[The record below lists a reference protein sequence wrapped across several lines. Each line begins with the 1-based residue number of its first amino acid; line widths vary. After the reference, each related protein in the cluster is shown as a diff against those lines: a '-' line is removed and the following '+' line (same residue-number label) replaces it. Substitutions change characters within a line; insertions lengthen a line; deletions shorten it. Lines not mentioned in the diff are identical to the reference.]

1 MKKMLSLLLAAFL
14 LIHLTGCHLYKP
26 TFEDFSE
33 YLDSFIVVRDY
44 ILATLPTLGND
55 NSSSDYL
62 LTVHL
67 NEEILSISSN
77 KPIYGSEL
85 LAAVKELN
93 EKGFS
98 FVNVELDY
106 MIFWEDETR
115 YYGVLWSSDPKS
127 AIKAINEPPMNVK
140 ARKLEK
146 EWYEVGALDSI

>member
-1 MKKMLSLLLAAFL
+1 MKKMLSLLLIAFL
-14 LIHLTGCHLYKP
+14 LIHLTGCHLHKP

-44 ILATLPTLGND
+44 ILANLPTLGND

-62 LTVHL
+62 LTVRL
-67 NEEILSISSN
+67 NDEILSISSN
-77 KPIYGSEL
+77 KPANGSEL

-115 YYGVLWSSDPKS
+115 YYGVLWSSNPKS
-127 AIKAINEPPMNVK
+127 AINAINEPHMNVK
-140 ARKLEK
+140 SRKLEK
-146 EWYEVGALDSI
+146 EWYEVGALDAI